1 MDQLKLGQALPTSNN
16 VLDPNITADEL
27 ANQYDNPLFVAPN
40 EFAATELAD
49 VQTQKPAP
57 AYPTNQMMQDEA
69 DDIQDQQEKDNRLP
83 DVAGTNENEALLPSS
98 GNVLDLMQ
106 NQQNIQT
113 PPPNS
118 QTEYEKLQAKLQE
131 LRDLEAAQGETAAKY
146 NFGAK
151 AAGIIG
157 DTLARYNTAAIQK
170 NVKAPIQYSG
180 PKLQEMMSIIGE
192 VKAPGTMEQRKA
204 LLDQYRQEQINQI
217 SANKLAEAKLK
228 EAGRDA
234 RLSNREKERELDRDL
249 KKQQYSQLGDSQVEK
264 LATLKESLDESN
276 ALLPQLEKT
285 RKSLGIINTPVSEIE
300 VKFGKNPEYQKLKQ
314 NYSSLRNSVR
324 KAIFG
329 ATLTPGEEKEFEN
342 ELSGISISDKNLEG
356 SINNLIG
363 RVKSRARA
371 RLNTIAETQPLKAD
385 TARNAIKS
393 FGLDEVSNAK
403 KHPPVGSTISSGS
416 RSFRVINDNGDL
428 EEIKK

>member
-1 MDQLKLGQALPTSNN
+1 MNKLQNFMDQLKLGQALPTSNS

-27 ANQYDNPLFVAPN
+27 ANQSDNPLFVAPN

-69 DDIQDQQEKDNRLP
+69 NDIANQKEQDIQDL
-83 DVAGTNENEALLPSS
+83 S
-98 GNVLDLMQ
+98 GPTQRGVVESGQ
-106 NQQNIQT
+106 VSQT
-113 PPPNS
+113 DFDIARGNAAP

-131 LRDLEAAQGETAAKY
+131 LRDLEAAQGDTAAKY

>member
-27 ANQYDNPLFVAPN
+27 ANQSDNPLFVAPN

-69 DDIQDQQEKDNRLP
+69 NNIQDQQEKDNRLP

-151 AAGIIG
+151 AAAIIG
-157 DTLARYNTAAIQK
+157 DTLARYNTGGIQK
-170 NVKAPIQYSG
+170 NAKANIQYTG
-180 PKLQEMMSIIGE
+180 PKLQEMMGIIGE
-192 VKAPGTMEQRKA
+192 AKAPGTSDQRKELLA
-204 LLDQYRQEQINQI
+204 QYQQLLDSNKQSKSEQ
-217 SANKLAEAKLK
+217 LAERKIKAYEDQVSASKMNKEQKPTEGAKTADREFAKVYGTWKAGGKGDFEESSKIFK
-228 EAGRDA
+228 EAINALEKGDVSTGTLSGA
-234 RLSNREKERELDRDL
+234 GSRLPGVRTDTKELETRVRKSLNTMLRSTLGAQFTEQEGEKIFNQTFDPFASKESNIANMQTELDRISSKARDIQDQA
-249 KKQQYSQLGDSQVEK
+249 KYFEENK
-264 LATLKESLDESN
+264 
-276 ALLPQLEKT
+276 
-285 RKSLGIINTPVSEIE
+285 
-300 VKFGKNPEYQKLKQ
+300 
-314 NYSSLRNSVR
+314 SSLSGYKYGQPSDVESKPR
-324 KAIFG
+324 K
-329 ATLTPGEEKEFEN
+329 TVVQ
-342 ELSGISISDKNLEG
+342 
-356 SINNLIG
+356 NNN
-363 RVKSRARA
+363 RFD
-371 RLNTIAETQPLKAD
+371 AETGEFLGKV
-385 TARNAIKS
+385 K
-393 FGLDEVSNAK
+393 
-403 KHPPVGSTISSGS
+403 
-416 RSFRVINDNGDL
+416 
-428 EEIKK
+428 